1 MRSLAA
7 PGLALLLAACATGG
21 PTTKVLTA
29 PPSAPIAAFA
39 LAPAEVQ
46 SREVGE
52 AAWARNGEYGAYV
65 TALMRQALQDKGKS
79 LVDPPAD
86 TIRMRVYLAAGEAPI
101 RVRGDARAGTYVEV
115 RLQLQ
120 DADGAVRYSTHTRA
134 PLPATAIDEV
144 FGADR
149 DALVREALRAATQD
163 FVSRL

>member
-1 MRSLAA
+1 MKRVAAALAA
-7 PGLALLLAACATGG
+7 SLLAACAQTG
-21 PTTKVLTA
+21 PVTKVLTA
-29 PPSAPIAAFA
+29 PPSAPIAAFT

-52 AAWARNGEYGAYV
+52 AAWARNAEYGAYV
-65 TALMRQALQDKGKS
+65 TALMRQALADHRKS

-86 TIRMRVYLAAGEAPI
+86 TIRMRVYLAAGQTPI
-101 RVRGDARAGTYVEV
+101 KVRGDPRAGTFVEV

-120 DADGAVRYSTHTRA
+120 DASGAVRYSTHTRA
-134 PLPATAIDEV
+134 PLPATAIEES

-149 DALVREALRAATQD
+149 DALVREALGAAVRD